1 MDWEGKITENQDRIQ
16 VMLENVQLYQ
26 SGVSSS
32 MINSIETN
40 VIDNIIEVR
49 KPVLHHNENDTPC
62 MVQFQSDVML

>member
-1 MDWEGKITENQDRIQ
+1 
-16 VMLENVQLYQ
+16 
-26 SGVSSS
+26 

-62 MVQFQSDVML
+62 MVQFQSDVMLWIKWLEKFCRFWQEMRSAF